1 LGLRTSDFEELDDMP
16 ERLTPR
22 AIASLAATGH
32 RIAIWDAV
40 VPGLVLRVTPAGVK
54 TFSVWYRVNGRARR
68 YTIPGRFPEVDL
80 AGARMR
86 ARDVLARARNGDDA
100 HGAKVA
106 ARKAPTFEDL
116 AKNFIEAREPNLA
129 ASTATEYRRMVACYI
144 HASPLGGS
152 PAPDMRRGDVK
163 RFLEGLA
170 RRAPV
175 MGNRVYQLVRA
186 VCRWAVRE
194 ELLPSNPCEG
204 LQRPRREQSR
214 DRVLKDEEIVALW
227 KALDGEP
234 PEVIAEPPE
243 VAAVVKAL
251 VLLGQRS
258 SETIEMRRSD
268 LDLGAKTWTIPGQ
281 FRKGGRTHVVPL
293 SAVALQLI
301 GNLSTKVDRAFEGVS
316 AVNAERDWW
325 DRVRQKAMR
334 LGVQH
339 FTKHDLRRT
348 CATGCARLGASD
360 FIVSKILGHAT
371 QPGIQVTQVYNRYSH
386 LSEMASALNAW
397 AAHIERI
404 TTRQDR
410 TADILPLRR
419 A

>member
-1 LGLRTSDFEELDDMP
+1 
-16 ERLTPR
+16 
-22 AIASLAATGH
+22 
-32 RIAIWDAV
+32 
-40 VPGLVLRVTPAGVK
+40 VK
-54 TFSVWYRVNGRARR
+54 TFSVWYRFNGRHRR
-68 YTIPGRFPEVDL
+68 FTIPGRFPAVEL
-80 AGARMR
+80 AEARAR
-86 ARDVLARARNGDDA
+86 ARDVLARVRSGDDPQSV
-100 HGAKVA
+100 KVA
-106 ARKAPTFEDL
+106 GRQALTFEDL
-116 AKNFIEAREPNLA
+116 AHKFIQAREPNLA
-129 ASTATEYRRMVACYI
+129 PSTATEYRRMVACYI
-144 HASPLGGS
+144 HESSLAGTRG
-152 PAPDMRRGDVK
+152 PDLSRAEVK
-163 RFLEGLA
+163 QFLEGLA

-186 VCRWAVRE
+186 VCRWSVRE

-204 LQRPRREQSR
+204 LQRPRRERSR

-234 PEVIAEPPE
+234 PDVVAEPCQ
-243 VAAVVKAL
+243 VAGVVKAL
-251 VLLGQRS
+251 LLLGQRS

-268 LDLGAKTWTIPGQ
+268 LDLAAKTWTIPGQ

-293 SAVALQLI
+293 SAVALHMI
-301 GNLSTKVDRAFEGVS
+301 GDLSAKVDRVFEGVS
-316 AVNAERDWW
+316 AVNPERDWW

-334 LGVQH
+334 LGAHH

-371 QPGIQVTQVYNRYSH
+371 QPGVQVTQIYNRYSH

-397 AAHIERI
+397 AAHVERI
-404 TTRQDR
+404 TTCQDR

>member
-1 LGLRTSDFEELDDMP
+1 
-16 ERLTPR
+16 
-22 AIASLAATGH
+22 
-32 RIAIWDAV
+32 
-40 VPGLVLRVTPAGVK
+40 
-54 TFSVWYRVNGRARR
+54 
-68 YTIPGRFPEVDL
+68 
-80 AGARMR
+80 
-86 ARDVLARARNGDDA
+86 
-100 HGAKVA
+100 
-106 ARKAPTFEDL
+106 
-116 AKNFIEAREPNLA
+116 
-129 ASTATEYRRMVACYI
+129 
-144 HASPLGGS
+144 
-152 PAPDMRRGDVK
+152 
-163 RFLEGLA
+163 
-170 RRAPV
+170 
-175 MGNRVYQLVRA
+175 
-186 VCRWAVRE
+186 
-194 ELLPSNPCEG
+194 
-204 LQRPRREQSR
+204 
-214 DRVLKDEEIVALW
+214 
-227 KALDGEP
+227 
-234 PEVIAEPPE
+234 
-243 VAAVVKAL
+243 
-251 VLLGQRS
+251 
-258 SETIEMRRSD
+258 MRRSD

>member
-1 LGLRTSDFEELDDMP
+1 MR
-16 ERLTPR
+16 ERLTSR
-22 AIASLAATGH
+22 AIASFTPAGK
-32 RIAIWDAV
+32 RVAISDAV
-40 VPGLVLRVTPAGVK
+40 VPGLVLRITPAGVK
-54 TFSVWYRVNGRARR
+54 TFSVWYRFNGRRR
-68 YTIPGRFPEVDL
+68 RFTIPGRFPAVEL
-80 AGARMR
+80 AEARAR
-86 ARDVLARARNGDDA
+86 ARDVLARVRSGDDPQSV
-100 HGAKVA
+100 KVA
-106 ARKAPTFEDL
+106 GRQALTFEDL
-116 AKNFIEAREPNLA
+116 AHKFIQAREPNLA
-129 ASTATEYRRMVACYI
+129 SSTATEYRRMVACYI
-144 HASPLGGS
+144 HESSLAGT
-152 PAPDMRRGDVK
+152 RGPELSRAEVK
-163 RFLEGLA
+163 QFLEGLA

-186 VCRWAVRE
+186 VCRWSVRE

-204 LQRPRREQSR
+204 LQRPRRERSR

-234 PEVIAEPPE
+234 PDVVAEPCQ
-243 VAAVVKAL
+243 VAGVVKAL
-251 VLLGQRS
+251 LLLGQRS

-268 LDLGAKTWTIPGQ
+268 LDLAAKTWTIPGQ

-293 SAVALQLI
+293 SAAALHMI
-301 GNLSTKVDRAFEGVS
+301 GDLSTKVDRVFEGVS
-316 AVNAERDWW
+316 AVNPERDWW

-334 LGVQH
+334 LGAHH

-371 QPGIQVTQVYNRYSH
+371 QPGVQVTQIYNRYSH

-397 AAHIERI
+397 AAHVERI
-404 TTRQDR
+404 TTCQDR